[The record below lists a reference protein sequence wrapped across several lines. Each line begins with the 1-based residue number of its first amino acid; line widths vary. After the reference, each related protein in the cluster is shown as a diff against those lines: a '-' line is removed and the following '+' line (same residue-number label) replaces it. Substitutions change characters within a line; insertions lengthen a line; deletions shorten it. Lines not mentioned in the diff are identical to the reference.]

1 MTNII
6 KIFLIKKIKLNKIK
20 KIIFVYPSHFGK
32 ENEIY
37 FKNIFSNCISNEEEL
52 VDDLISSFNIEK
64 CIR

>member
-1 MTNII
+1 M
-6 KIFLIKKIKLNKIK
+6 NKIK